1 MPPMRTLLAHAP
13 AGVLLASLL
22 LTAPAAQGQ
31 TTDGYH
37 QDQVFPVV
45 VDTGSFAQRFS
56 FRNPTPAALD
66 LTVTYYPANG
76 TTATKLV
83 CANMLAFPADSSL
96 TFTSLRALC
105 PDLPS
110 GSQFGF
116 LRVQAQ
122 SPSPFYPA
130 VFAGFSRVAN
140 PQGNGFAVEPFATS
154 QFTAATSLVTGL
166 RRLAKTGNAPAF
178 QTNCFVGNL
187 DENLPATPI
196 HYTLMDAAGATIGS
210 GDLDLAGGQFVRL
223 LDVFAVAPAGD
234 YDDASIRF
242 EELGPKEPGVLAFCT
257 VQDNTSFGADFRI
270 AKQELADGGLTGL
283 GSVIGPQDASASRE
297 TRLKHDPLQR
307 AYALPAGRASSNE
320 HSFYFRHPD
329 YVACGLED
337 AQTGAALTA
346 AAKLELQ
353 LVDWSGANA
362 IAGGAGITAFGP
374 VYLGDKTDRSSGS
387 NTRYRLVVRDSAGA
401 DTAAVRNYQLHCRS
415 GSGHTLGEF
424 TRYQTP

>member
-1 MPPMRTLLAHAP
+1 MRSFLALAI
-13 AGVLLASLL
+13 AGLVLA
-22 LTAPAAQGQ
+22 APAARAQ

-37 QDQVFPVV
+37 GDQVFPVV

-56 FRNPTPAALD
+56 FRNPTQAD
-66 LTVTYYPANG
+66 LTLWVAYYPADG
-76 TTATKLV
+76 TSASQMYCTQDLV
-83 CANMLAFPADSSL
+83 LPAQSGLAFA
-96 TFTSLRALC
+96 SLRALC
-105 PDLPS
+105 PTLPS

-116 LRVQAQ
+116 LRVTAR
-122 SPSPFYPA
+122 SPSTFYPA

-154 QFTAATSLVTGL
+154 QFTSATSVVTGL
-166 RRLAKTGNAPAF
+166 RRLAKTGSAPAF

-187 DENLPATPI
+187 DEGLPATPI
-196 HYTLMDAAGATIGS
+196 HYTLTSAAGATLGS
-210 GDLDLAGGQFVRL
+210 GDLNLAGGQFVRL
-223 LDVFAVAPAGD
+223 LDVFAAAPAGD

-283 GSVIGPQDASASRE
+283 ATVTGPQDTLASRE
-297 TRLKHDPLQR
+297 TRLKQDPLQR
-307 AYALPAGRASSNE
+307 PYALPAGRASTNE

-337 AQTGAALTA
+337 AQTGAPLTA

-353 LVDWSGANA
+353 LVDWSGSNA
-362 IAGGAGITAFGP
+362 VAGGAGITSFGP
-374 VYLGDKTDRSSGS
+374 VYLGDKTDRSGGS
-387 NTRYRLVVRDSAGA
+387 NTRYRVIVRDSAGA
-401 DTAAVRNYQLHCRS
+401 DTTAVRNYQLHCRS

-424 TRYQTP
+424 VRYQTP